1 MVEIFLIQI
10 YHKGENLSL
19 MKMEYKKQ
27 ICMAMTFLGAI
38 LVVAFA
44 EVHTDSNAYAQAQQ
58 NVSSATSTVCV
69 NNQPCLTM
77 ICNNNQPCDV
87 SKSPNIESP
96 YEDSLDE
103 YEDNLD
109 DADDIFDY
117 D

>member
-44 EVHTDSNAYAQAQQ
+44 EVHTDSNAYAQALH
-58 NVSSATSTVCV
+58 NGSSATSTVCV
-69 NNQPCLTM
+69 DNQPCLTM

-87 SKSPNIESP
+87 SKSTNIESP
-96 YEDSLDE
+96 YEDSLD
-103 YEDNLD
+103 DI
-109 DADDIFDY
+109 DDIFDY

>member
-1 MVEIFLIQI
+1 
-10 YHKGENLSL
+10 
-19 MKMEYKKQ
+19 MKMEYNKQ
-27 ICMAMTFLGAI
+27 ICMAMTFLGAL

-44 EVHTDSNAYAQAQQ
+44 ETDSNAYAQALH
-58 NVSSATSTVCV
+58 NSSSATSTVCV

-109 DADDIFDY
+109 DIDDIFDY